1 VQDFHFQHNHLTA
14 AEVNASKMHRLHHVK
29 LFYPAICHITHG
41 SKVII
46 QDERRLVATPDELI
60 IIPANTP
67 MEIINQPAQELFHSD
82 LLLLSPDI
90 IAEFKTRYLQSWPRA
105 RTDSLCAPLSEG
117 LAFMWSNLLH
127 AVRHGFPEEL
137 QKHQAFGLL
146 LALLHDG
153 VAGPLLIERNINL
166 TEQVR
171 HFIMVSPGKAWTAQE
186 IASRLAVSVP
196 TLRRR
201 LREESQSFRQI
212 VEEVRMAVALS
223 QLQSTRLPI
232 GEIAMQCGYLSS
244 SRFTA
249 RFRQHYG
256 CLPKT
261 LR

>member
-1 VQDFHFQHNHLTA
+1 
-14 AEVNASKMHRLHHVK
+14 
-29 LFYPAICHITHG
+29 
-41 SKVII
+41 
-46 QDERRLVATPDELI
+46 
-60 IIPANTP
+60 
-67 MEIINQPAQELFHSD
+67 
-82 LLLLSPDI
+82 
-90 IAEFKTRYLQSWPRA
+90 
-105 RTDSLCAPLSEG
+105 
-117 LAFMWSNLLH
+117 MWGNLLH
-127 AVRHGFPEEL
+127 AVRHNFSDEL

-153 VAGPLLIERNINL
+153 VAGPLLIERNVNL

-171 HFIMVSPGKAWTAQE
+171 QFIMMSPARAWTAQDV
-186 IASRLAVSVP
+186 ASRLAVSVP

-201 LREESQSFRQI
+201 LREESHSFRQI

-223 QLQSTRLPI
+223 QLQSTRLPV
-232 GEIAMQCGYLSS
+232 GEIALQCGYLSS

>member
-1 VQDFHFQHNHLTA
+1 MQEFHFRHNHLTA
-14 AEVNASKMHRLHHVK
+14 GEVTASKMHRLHQVK
-29 LFYPAICHITHG
+29 LFFPAICHITHG
-41 SKVII
+41 TKVIV
-46 QDERRLVATPDELI
+46 QDDNRLEATRDELI
-60 IIPANTP
+60 IIPANTA
-67 MEIINQPAQELFHSD
+67 MEIINQPVNL
-82 LLLLSPDI
+82 
-90 IAEFKTRYLQSWPRA
+90 KSWPR
-105 RTDSLCAPLSEG
+105 TTLHSLCAPLSEG
-117 LAFMWSNLLH
+117 LAFMWDNLLH
-127 AVRHGFPEEL
+127 AVRQDLPEAL

-153 VAGPLLIERNINL
+153 VAGPLLVERNSNL

-171 HFIMVSPGKAWTAQE
+171 QFIMLSPSRAWTAQDV
-186 IASRLAVSVP
+186 ASRLALSVP

-232 GEIAMQCGYLSS
+232 GEIALQCGYLSS

>member
-1 VQDFHFQHNHLTA
+1 MQEFHFRYKHLTA
-14 AEVNASKMHRLHHVK
+14 GEVNASKMHRLHQVK
-29 LFYPAICHITHG
+29 LFFPAICHITHG
-41 SKVII
+41 SKVIV
-46 QDERRLVATPDELI
+46 QDDNRLVATRDELI
-60 IIPANTP
+60 IIPANTT
-67 MEIINQPAQELFHSD
+67 MEIINQPANGFFHSD
-82 LLLLSPDI
+82 LLMLSPEI
-90 IAEFKTRYLQSWPRA
+90 LAEFKAHYLKSWPRM
-105 RTDSLCAPLSEG
+105 TSQSLCAPLSEG
-117 LAFMWSNLLH
+117 LAFMWDNLLH
-127 AVRHGFPEEL
+127 AVRQDLPEAL

-153 VAGPLLIERNINL
+153 VAGPLLVERNSNL

-171 HFIMVSPGKAWTAQE
+171 QFIMLSPARAWTAQDV
-186 IASRLAVSVP
+186 ASRQALSVP

-232 GEIAMQCGYLSS
+232 GEIALQCGYLSS